1 MGILTNILIIL
12 NGNVWH
18 LYILVFL
25 YTKDTIDGSNNSGKN
40 KIYFKSKVILKQTL
54 FRLPMAINIDRLNYL
69 YKKYI

>member
-40 KIYFKSKVILKQTL
+40 QIYF
-54 FRLPMAINIDRLNYL
+54 
-69 YKKYI
+69 